1 MNHTGP
7 VTRRNFLQLGMG
19 VAAAVLAGCASSSSS
34 TDAGFVGTNSTVPSI
49 VPEAAFPQPQVI
61 RSELGRV
68 DATLNVIQASNTV
81 GKQRFN
87 TASYNGS
94 IPGPT
99 LRARPGDRLEVL
111 LNNQLS
117 PNTDGITDPN
127 LPHHPN
133 TTNFH
138 THGLHVSPRTPQDN
152 IFLAIEPGQAFQF
165 GYKIPDNHP
174 PGTYWYHPHVH
185 GSAAVQVMAGMAGAL
200 IIEGD
205 IDRVPEVAAAR
216 DIVVLFAQLRTGL
229 DGTMPSLSNEQ
240 AFIAA
245 TAPTVTWAVNGVAN
259 PTLTA
264 RRGEV
269 LRLRLIN
276 ASSNTVVPVT
286 LQGHQMLPISR
297 DGNSLAT
304 LQLVDSL
311 LMAPGNRIDV
321 LVQVGA
327 PGSYDLTNLAF
338 NQGGA
343 PPLTAGQVQLL
354 KLVVTDAAG
363 PTMQLPTTL
372 TGVTFNP
379 PVLDSEITGRR
390 SLTFEERPANSV
402 FTLGEFLIDGRKF
415 DPLRVDQTV
424 QLNAVE
430 EWTIFNTSTTF
441 HPFHIHINPFQ
452 IVSVNGERLTQ
463 TVWADTV
470 LLPPQGQ
477 VVIRSRFQDFT
488 GPYVLHCHILL
499 HECVGMM
506 QVVNVVD
513 PTASAAER
521 RRHARHARR
530 LVAMAKP
537 SKKMLEEF
545 CNSTKPIP
553 VFRWGPPA

>member
-1 MNHTGP
+1 
-7 VTRRNFLQLGMG
+7 MG
-19 VAAAVLAGCASSSSS
+19 VAAAALAGCGSNNS
-34 TDAGFVGTNSTVPSI
+34 TDTGFVGSNSTGPSLI
-49 VPEAAFPQPQVI
+49 PEAAFPQPQLI
-61 RSELGRV
+61 RSDLGRV
-68 DATLNVIQASNTV
+68 DVTLNVVQASNTV

-87 TASYNGS
+87 VATYNGN

-111 LNNQLS
+111 LTNQLS
-117 PNTDGITDPN
+117 PNTDGVTDEN

-138 THGLHVSPRTPQDN
+138 THGMHVSPRTPQDN
-152 IFLAIEPGQAFQF
+152 IFLEIEPGQSFQF
-165 GYKIPDNHP
+165 GYRIPNNHP

-185 GSAAVQVMAGMAGAL
+185 GSAAVQVMGGMAGAL
-200 IIEGD
+200 IVEGD

-216 DIVVLFAQLRTGL
+216 DIVVVFSQLRTGL

-245 TAPTVTWAVNGVAN
+245 TAPTITWAVNGVAN

-304 LQLVDSL
+304 LQAVDSI
-311 LMAPGNRIDV
+311 LMAPGNRFDV
-321 LVQVGA
+321 LVQAGA
-327 PGSYDLTNLAF
+327 PGSYQFTNQAF

-343 PPLTAGQVQLL
+343 PPLTEGEALL
-354 KLVVTDAAG
+354 FKLDVTESTAA
-363 PTMQLPTTL
+363 PMQLPTVL

-379 PVLDSEITGRR
+379 PVQDSEITGRR

-415 DPLRVDQTV
+415 NPLRVDQTV

-430 EWTIFNTSTTF
+430 EWTIFNTSTTY

-452 IVSVNGERLTQ
+452 IYSVNGERLTS

-530 LVAMAKP
+530 LVAKAQP

-553 VFRWGPPA
+553 VFRWGPPRPA